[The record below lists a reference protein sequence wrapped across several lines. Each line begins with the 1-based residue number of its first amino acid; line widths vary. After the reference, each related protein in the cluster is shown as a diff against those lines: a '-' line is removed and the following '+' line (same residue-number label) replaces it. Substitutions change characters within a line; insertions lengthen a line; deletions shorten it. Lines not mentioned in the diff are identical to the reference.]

1 MKATKRQCLPWKNII
16 ADWRIPVDISM
27 TFPNRLWNANLS
39 YPERGYMFG
48 WGLAWMQG
56 DTTKADRIFKNNYAI
71 NGIGNIITSLAK
83 TSTSYGLGGGYGS
96 ASSGMAPPKEDA
108 MTITL
113 HDGSTL
119 TPGFT
124 TSPWTSNYTDISTN
138 LPTMTYMT
146 VGGSWYSATKIHV
159 NYTDTAGQNI
169 QTFLTDLNQAT
180 SHVKAY
186 MNVAA
191 EADKTR
197 YVLMEFISMDN
208 HTTYATLNVNT
219 ISVSAGSY
227 GNSGDIFN
235 YGESC
240 VIEFTRTGER
250 GTQGYTGYTGFQGF
264 QGFRGDDADFSGL
277 NVKSGEAA
285 EADLRTIGGQIIPSS
300 GAIKIYT
307 ANGTIE
313 GGQVVCIDIS
323 PSGPVTVKACT
334 NNTAKEDIIGIAVQR
349 TPSGGNCRV
358 LTHGY
363 VTARWHDVLGR
374 LTSPQLTSVLM
385 GVEGSYG
392 SAYGWESGS
401 GTDSNPKDKR
411 LIPVTGYINF
421 KDDGGDNNYGA
432 SRNYEITFDTGA
444 SNVTWIKINK
454 LNFEYNSSS
463 LYDRLSVEY
472 SSDNTTFYT
481 LRNNV
486 APTLSNWMYY
496 TTQTGLDKFQDDMAW
511 ANATFGGPADPSGG
525 FVFPGQKTGGGDV
538 TNGQNDSEG
547 NAIPSDAIGTW
558 HKVSA
563 RYVKFHFYS
572 DSSNHKPGFDIDIA
586 SDNGG
591 SQVGSI
597 GDKVYLYTGD
607 YSKLT
612 NVSGGP
618 AIGFLASTRLDNSG
632 AYIRTLDFSVTDAA
646 ADGARGF
653 QGSVGGAG
661 AQGFTGFQGRTL
673 SWWNNYVYNYDTA
686 LSGTPSTGKAQAII
700 TPDLGPYEISEANKT
715 DFNLE
720 RLVNLGVIRKEINKP
735 SVGYTTY
742 TLLRDISMNCEI
754 NGWRNVGDVTTS
766 NWDQAPSG
774 TAWAPYDFTY
784 HNYLQLED
792 GYIFDGNGYEIKMD
806 HSILWNDASGGALD
820 AHGYYGEHNG

>member
-1 MKATKRQCLPWKNII
+1 MFDPSYVDCTVSALFNNGFALNEGNETTMFTLENII

-323 PSGPVTVKACT
+323 PSGPVTVKA
-334 NNTAKEDIIGIAVQR
+334 
-349 TPSGGNCRV
+349 
-358 LTHGY
+358 
-363 VTARWHDVLGR
+363 
-374 LTSPQLTSVLM
+374 
-385 GVEGSYG
+385 
-392 SAYGWESGS
+392 
-401 GTDSNPKDKR
+401 
-411 LIPVTGYINF
+411 
-421 KDDGGDNNYGA
+421 
-432 SRNYEITFDTGA
+432 
-444 SNVTWIKINK
+444 
-454 LNFEYNSSS
+454 
-463 LYDRLSVEY
+463 
-472 SSDNTTFYT
+472 
-481 LRNNV
+481 
-486 APTLSNWMYY
+486 
-496 TTQTGLDKFQDDMAW
+496 
-511 ANATFGGPADPSGG
+511 
-525 FVFPGQKTGGGDV
+525 
-538 TNGQNDSEG
+538 
-547 NAIPSDAIGTW
+547 
-558 HKVSA
+558 
-563 RYVKFHFYS
+563 
-572 DSSNHKPGFDIDIA
+572 
-586 SDNGG
+586 
-591 SQVGSI
+591 
-597 GDKVYLYTGD
+597 
-607 YSKLT
+607 
-612 NVSGGP
+612 
-618 AIGFLASTRLDNSG
+618 
-632 AYIRTLDFSVTDAA
+632 
-646 ADGARGF
+646 
-653 QGSVGGAG
+653 
-661 AQGFTGFQGRTL
+661 
-673 SWWNNYVYNYDTA
+673 
-686 LSGTPSTGKAQAII
+686 
-700 TPDLGPYEISEANKT
+700 
-715 DFNLE
+715 
-720 RLVNLGVIRKEINKP
+720 
-735 SVGYTTY
+735 
-742 TLLRDISMNCEI
+742 
-754 NGWRNVGDVTTS
+754 
-766 NWDQAPSG
+766 
-774 TAWAPYDFTY
+774 
-784 HNYLQLED
+784 
-792 GYIFDGNGYEIKMD
+792 
-806 HSILWNDASGGALD
+806 
-820 AHGYYGEHNG
+820 